1 MGQAGEE
8 AINAAGDA
16 IVTVDRAGTITSWN
30 PAAERLFG
38 HTETEAVG
46 KTLVLIIPAQQR
58 PRHVGAFH
66 QAMDAGKLAHGGQ
79 PAGIE
84 ATTASGQTLRLVF
97 SLGLLRGP
105 DGAATG
111 AVAVLRRVSEPISFI

>member
-1 MGQAGEE
+1 VGQAGDET
-8 AINAAGDA
+8 ISAAGDA
-16 IVTVDRAGTITSWN
+16 VITVDRTGTITSWN

-46 KTLVLIIPAQQR
+46 QTLVLIIPAEHR
-58 PRHVGAFH
+58 PRHVAAFH
-66 QAMDAGKLAHGGQ
+66 RAIDTGKLTHGGQ
-79 PAGIE
+79 PARIE

-111 AVAVLRRVSEPISFI
+111 AVAVLRPAFEPISFI